1 MLIVRDIGAYQEGN
15 HVSSKM
21 AAKRAAEISG
31 NRNAVGE
38 SIRRYRKAIGWPL
51 KVLSDA
57 CGVPVS
63 TLSKVE
69 NGAMSL
75 KIDKLLA
82 VCRALDIDIM
92 QLVAPDEGSRGMPQ
106 ITGRRSITR
115 QDSVATRRTD
125 NALYEHHAHDFS
137 KRRMSPAVMTV
148 DPGDPPQ
155 LLSHQGEEF
164 IFVLAG
170 RVEVLTEFYE
180 PTVLGVGESIYI
192 DSTMGHNVR
201 ALDGVPARILN
212 VSTAARTPAP

>member
-1 MLIVRDIGAYQEGN
+1 MGSRVVAD
-15 HVSSKM
+15 
-21 AAKRAAEISG
+21 RATEIPD

-38 SIRRYRKAIGWPL
+38 SIRKFRKSIGWSL

-57 CGVPVS
+57 SSVPVS

-69 NGAMSL
+69 NGSMSL

-82 VCRALDIDIM
+82 VCHALDIDIM
-92 QLVAPDEGSRGMPQ
+92 QLVAPDEASRGLPQ

-115 QDSVATRRTD
+115 QNSVATRRTD

-148 DPGDPPQ
+148 DPGPPPQ

-164 IFVLAG
+164 IFVLKG

-180 PTVLGVGESIYI
+180 PTVLEVGESIYI

-212 VSTAARTPAP
+212 ISTAAQPLGS